1 MVHLD
6 DATKRLELV
15 RYHMQQGWQI
25 DAPVLGRH
33 AYLDKR
39 GSIRAVEVVLSRS
52 EMRQVVALPDTAS
65 VREFLHQYGLNVID
79 V

>member
-1 MVHLD
+1 MVYLD

-33 AYLDKR
+33 AYLDQR
-39 GSIRAVEVVLSRS
+39 GSIRAVEVVLSRL
-52 EMRQVVALPDTAS
+52 EMRQVVALPYTAS
-65 VREFLHQYGLNVID
+65 VREFLQHYGLNVID

>member
-1 MVHLD
+1 
-6 DATKRLELV
+6 
-15 RYHMQQGWQI
+15 
-25 DAPVLGRH
+25 
-33 AYLDKR
+33 
-39 GSIRAVEVVLSRS
+39 VLSRS